1 MIANIRVQ
9 ADGNSQSLCQLDLM
23 KFGIEEIRQRMSE
36 RGIKEDSLFVCGFSD
51 WQIDTIMSLE
61 EAYLLRKVI
70 LELYDGDDFLIQ
82 HMLRHHQ
89 SPMFIMTHYF
99 RFISKDETKVMKHLL
114 READMDSVVD
124 FFFQTSSWVNAL
136 QTYIDRGIVLNT
148 NKGFYVQIV

>member
-1 MIANIRVQ
+1 MIANIRIQ

-23 KFGIEEIRQRMSE
+23 KFGIEEIRQRMSK

-82 HMLRHHQ
+82 HMLSHHQ
-89 SPMFIMTHYF
+89 SPMSIMTHYLT
-99 RFISKDETKVMKHLL
+99 RQLLDPRSPHAQVRRASKAARLCRL
-114 READMDSVVD
+114 QDSV
-124 FFFQTSSWVNAL
+124 
-136 QTYIDRGIVLNT
+136 DRKSV
-148 NKGFYVQIV
+148 V